1 MGSMVLAYKVGEAT
15 VHMIVKEN
23 YSKYITI
30 QALLGLYNY
39 KKTFSFVLMSTFGKA
54 VYGDMLNLPRGTA
67 HRPESDQKTPIVEKA
82 VYRALPKSLM
92 RRHTMQR
99 LHIFPD
105 EKIPEDMLKNISN
118 QIKQLR
124 IVPVRLNHI
133 PRTEVDNFPQ
143 LLRYPKNY
151 ILK

>member
-1 MGSMVLAYKVGEAT
+1 
-15 VHMIVKEN
+15 
-23 YSKYITI
+23 
-30 QALLGLYNY
+30 
-39 KKTFSFVLMSTFGKA
+39 
-54 VYGDMLNLPRGTA
+54 
-67 HRPESDQKTPIVEKA
+67 
-82 VYRALPKSLM
+82 
-92 RRHTMQR
+92 MQR

-124 IVPVRLNHI
+124 TVPVQLNHI